1 MRKTRVLF
9 LSILVLVFLAAVNPV
24 FAAGK
29 DDSSFSK
36 SSKLMNVKSDDN
48 SEAPAPAPGDPGTPS
63 APSVPSPDNGDA
75 PIPDNIKLYYCVV
88 PKDQVTN
95 LEALYNKYNAPI
107 LVYRAFNQLVVLK
120 RLGVVVT
127 VNPKDKYFISK
138 LRKFYN
144 AKPLKDVS
152 LRVAI
157 HVSSVAYGVNMKK
170 EDFVTGDF
178 GGCDE
183 ILSKM
188 IKNPFGHGCTMF
200 KTIAK
205 AFPGLLDKVTVK
217 EKEYLGLGKKRKM
230 LLNPVVTIEM
240 LALNMNGKGKNVT
253 LYHNKYYYETI
264 KHAANYNWNK

>member
-1 MRKTRVLF
+1 MRKNSVWI
-9 LSILVLVFLAAVNPV
+9 LSILIFVFMVSINPA

-29 DDSSFSK
+29 DESTFSK
-36 SSKLMNVKSDDN
+36 SRQLMQARDGENAEEPV
-48 SEAPAPAPGDPGTPS
+48 PAPGDPGTPS
-63 APSVPSPDNGDA
+63 APSIPAPDNGNA
-75 PIPDNIKLYYCVV
+75 PIPENIKLYYCVV

-95 LEALYNKYNAPI
+95 LEALCNKYGAPI
-107 LVYRAFNQLVVLK
+107 LVYRAFNQLVVMK

-127 VNPKDKYFISK
+127 VNPKDKYFIGK
-138 LRKFYN
+138 LRKYYH

-152 LRVAI
+152 FRVVI
-157 HVSSVAYGVNMKK
+157 HVSSIAYGVNLKK

-183 ILSKM
+183 ILGKM
-188 IKNPFGHGCTMF
+188 VKKPFGHGCSMF

-205 AFPGLLDKVTVK
+205 SFPGLLDKVTVK
-217 EKEYLGLGKKRKM
+217 EKEYLGFGKKRKM
-230 LLNPVVTIEM
+230 LLNPVVTLEM

-253 LYHNKYYYETI
+253 LYHNKFYYETI